1 MATLEL
7 SRNDEPTR
15 IILGERLRAELV
27 RRVHELESRF
37 KPTHAELRELAAL
50 LDILSGTGGWGG
62 NE

>member
-7 SRNDEPTR
+7 TRNDETTR

-27 RRVHELESRF
+27 RRAHELESRI

-50 LDILSGTGGWGG
+50 MELLKRGGSHV
-62 NE
+62 

>member
-50 LDILSGTGGWGG
+50 MEILKAPEGRQ
-62 NE
+62 